1 MKNTYEQFKAEFLVE
16 LKRALKSQ
24 FVKSNIDPITI
35 ALDRAAF
42 GYEFEPK
49 TKALAVYNDPIP
61 RLVRLYI
68 AVKSTE
74 GLSAGTIENYERVLC
89 MFFLWVRRPPEEIVA
104 NDIRMWLYEYGQSK
118 HIQDGT
124 LDQYRAYI
132 CRFFRWAA
140 ENEYLKRNPA
150 QPIRPIK
157 CEKKTRSAMSQLELE
172 NLRSVCK
179 TKRDK
184 AMIEFLYSTG
194 CRVSELLSVKLS
206 DIDWEAKTIHLFGK
220 GKKHRLSFMNARC
233 EVALKSYLDSRS
245 DQLEQV
251 FVSERKYGGRPKQ
264 LTKEA
269 VERVVKILSKT
280 AGLNKRITPH
290 VLRHTTATIAVQNGM
305 PIEDIS
311 KLLGHSSVATTM
323 IYAKT
328 STERVYSNHRRCII

>member
-1 MKNTYEQFKAEFLVE
+1 MTNTYEQFKADFIMELRKSLKLEFTKEKV
-16 LKRALKSQ
+16 
-24 FVKSNIDPITI
+24 DPII
-35 ALDRAAF
+35 SALDKAAF
-42 GYEFEPK
+42 EYEFEPK
-49 TKALAVYNDPIP
+49 TKALALYNDPIP
-61 RLVRLYI
+61 RLVRLYV
-68 AVKSTE
+68 AVKTTE
-74 GLSAGTIENYERVLC
+74 GLSAGTIENYERILC
-89 MFFLWVRRPPEEIVA
+89 MFFLWARRPPEEIVA

-124 LDQYRAYI
+124 LDQYRACI
-132 CRFFRWAA
+132 CRFFKWAA

-172 NLRSVCK
+172 NLRSVCG

-206 DIDWEAKTIHLFGK
+206 DIDWEAKTVHLLGK
-220 GKKHRLSFMNARC
+220 GKKHRFSFINARC
-233 EVALKSYLDSRS
+233 EVALKTYLDSRS

-269 VERVVKILSKT
+269 VERVIKILSKT
-280 AGLNKRITPH
+280 AGLNKKITPH

-328 STERVYSNHRRCII
+328 STEKVYSGHRRCVI

>member
-16 LKRALKSQ
+16 LKRTLKSQ

-233 EVALKSYLDSRS
+233 EVALKSYLDSRE
-245 DQLEQV
+245 DKLEQV

-269 VERVVKILSKT
+269 VERVVKILSKA

>member
-1 MKNTYEQFKAEFLVE
+1 MKNTYEQFKADFLVE
-16 LKRALKSQ
+16 LKKSLKSQ
-24 FVKSNIDPITI
+24 FVKSNIDPII
-35 ALDRAAF
+35 VALDRAAF

-61 RLVRLYI
+61 RLVRLYV

-118 HIQDGT
+118 QIQNGT

-172 NLRSVCK
+172 NLRSVCE

-194 CRVSELLSVKLS
+194 CRVSELLAVKLS
-206 DIDWEAKTIHLFGK
+206 DIDWEAKTVHLLGK
-220 GKKHRLSFMNARC
+220 GKKHRISFINARC
-233 EVALKSYLDSRS
+233 EVALKAYLDSRS

-251 FVSERKYGGRPKQ
+251 FVSKRKYGGRPKQ

-269 VERVVKILSKT
+269 VERVIKIISKA
-280 AGLNKRITPH
+280 AGLNKKITPH
-290 VLRHTTATIAVQNGM
+290 VLRHTTAIVAVQNGM

-328 STERVYSNHRRCII
+328 STDRVYSSHKRCVV

>member
-1 MKNTYEQFKAEFLVE
+1 MKNTYEQFKAEFLME
-16 LKRALKSQ
+16 LKKTLKSQ
-24 FVKSNIDPITI
+24 FVKSNIDPITV

-61 RLVRLYI
+61 RLVRLYV

-74 GLSAGTIENYERVLC
+74 GLSSGTIDNYERVLC

-172 NLRSVCK
+172 NLRSVCG

-206 DIDWEAKTIHLFGK
+206 DIDWEAKTVHLLGK
-220 GKKHRLSFMNARC
+220 GKKHRLSFINARC
-233 EVALKSYLDSRS
+233 EVALKAYLDSRS
-245 DQLEQV
+245 DRLEQV

-269 VERVVKILSKT
+269 VERVIKILSKA
-280 AGLNKRITPH
+280 AGLNKKITPH

-328 STERVYSNHRRCII
+328 STDRVYSNHRRCVI

>member
-1 MKNTYEQFKAEFLVE
+1 MKNTYEQFKADFLVE
-16 LKRALKSQ
+16 LKKTLKSQ
-24 FVKSNIDPITI
+24 FVKSNIDPITV

-61 RLVRLYI
+61 RLVRLYV

-124 LDQYRAYI
+124 LDQYRAYV

-150 QPIRPIK
+150 QPIKPIK

-172 NLRSVCK
+172 NLRAVCE

-194 CRVSELLSVKLS
+194 CRVSELLSVRIS
-206 DIDWEAKTIHLFGK
+206 DIDWETKTVHLFGK
-220 GKKHRLSFMNARC
+220 GKKHRLSFINARC
-233 EVALKSYLDSRS
+233 EVALKAYLDSRE

-269 VERVVKILSKT
+269 VERVIKILSKA
-280 AGLNKRITPH
+280 AGLNKKVTPH

-311 KLLGHSSVATTM
+311 KLLGHASVATTM

-328 STERVYSNHRRCII
+328 STEKVYSNHRRCVI

>member
-1 MKNTYEQFKAEFLVE
+1 MKNTYEQFKAEFLME
-16 LKRALKSQ
+16 LKKTLKSQ
-24 FVKSNIDPITI
+24 FVKSNIDPITV

-61 RLVRLYI
+61 RLVRLYV

-74 GLSAGTIENYERVLC
+74 GLSSGTIDNYERVLC

-172 NLRSVCK
+172 NLRSVCG

-206 DIDWEAKTIHLFGK
+206 DIDWEAKTVHLLGK
-220 GKKHRLSFMNARC
+220 GKKHRLSFINARC
-233 EVALKSYLDSRS
+233 EVALKAYLDSRS

-269 VERVVKILSKT
+269 VERVIKILSKA
-280 AGLNKRITPH
+280 AGLNKKITPH

-311 KLLGHSSVATTM
+311 KLLGHSNVATTM

-328 STERVYSNHRRCII
+328 STDRVYSNHRRCVI

>member
-16 LKRALKSQ
+16 LKRTLKSQ
-24 FVKSNIDPITI
+24 FVKSNIDPITV

-61 RLVRLYI
+61 RLVRLYV

-74 GLSAGTIENYERVLC
+74 GLSSGTIDNYERVLC

-172 NLRSVCK
+172 NLRSVCG

-206 DIDWEAKTIHLFGK
+206 DIDWEAKTVHLLGK
-220 GKKHRLSFMNARC
+220 GKKHRLSFINARC
-233 EVALKSYLDSRS
+233 EVALKAYLDSRS

-269 VERVVKILSKT
+269 VERVIKILSKA
-280 AGLNKRITPH
+280 AGLNKKITPH

-311 KLLGHSSVATTM
+311 KLLGHASVATTM

-328 STERVYSNHRRCII
+328 STDRVYSNHRRCVI